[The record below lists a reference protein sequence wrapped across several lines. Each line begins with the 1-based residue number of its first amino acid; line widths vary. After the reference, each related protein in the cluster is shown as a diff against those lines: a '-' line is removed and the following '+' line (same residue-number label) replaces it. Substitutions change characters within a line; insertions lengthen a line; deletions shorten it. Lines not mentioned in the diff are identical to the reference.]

1 MNLSII
7 RESKCSLSDTHK
19 AHTQRVY
26 LRRKLDKQSH
36 AQSLKSIPEHRFEIF
51 IK

>member
-1 MNLSII
+1 MNLSTAK
-7 RESKCSLSDTHK
+7 ESKCSLSGAKSTHSK
-19 AHTQRVY
+19 SY
-26 LRRKLDKQSH
+26 LRRKLDNQNY

>member
-1 MNLSII
+1 MNPNTAK
-7 RESKCSLSDTHK
+7 ESKCSLSGAKSTHSK
-19 AHTQRVY
+19 SY

-51 IK
+51 IE